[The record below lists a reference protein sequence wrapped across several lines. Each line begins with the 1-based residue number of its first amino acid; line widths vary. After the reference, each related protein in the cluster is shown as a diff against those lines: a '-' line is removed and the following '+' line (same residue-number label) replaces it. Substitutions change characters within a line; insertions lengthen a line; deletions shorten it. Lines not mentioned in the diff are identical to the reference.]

1 MSLNSACNCCSVP
14 PYPLALAFG
23 YKEKLVKSKF
33 CPTSFQTLWPY
44 LSKAAGTLTPSDPP
58 NPAEGSLFS
67 SLSVSYFDS
76 GESEHGPGDGICWDT
91 VSGQDTFEL
100 SANLTEKVNED
111 LKIKN
116 NDLNRDS
123 PSDQQCSSQCGGPS
137 NPLLE
142 GGGGRDYYSIRNYTS
157 LVQGGCGADYG
168 YPTNHC
174 GVCDPIEEESFYCYG
189 DGSEPITSEDTT
201 TETFSWSV
209 NGCKAYSQPSYADYP
224 SAQGTATTTSTSEAN
239 CCFSF
244 VCQAQVNS
252 SPSPNP
258 FSQTTTQPY
267 NIVDLPFDLEKTT
280 TTPVEPIDISDV
292 IDAAFSKLDSIEY
305 FAPEGE
311 EYFWET
317 SYQQLQVSYGRFS
330 SPFSE
335 SGFSN
340 YAEVTLSQKEYIIR
354 IGAPPPTCYIK
365 LWFVEEFLPSP
376 LPENWEIGL
385 DGQPIPQRLSSFEIE
400 HDFQTGGVIPKKC
413 YKDTN
418 INFTGEDGF
427 SFVPENST
435 LLTPEPRTLT
445 PPDEVGTKTVRLLKY
460 SLLKDYT
467 PKDPYL
473 VLDPLSGQYFYT
485 QDCKPNGYPNPT
497 AATNDPRISC
507 E

>member
-1 MSLNSACNCCSVP
+1 MSLNSACNCCSFP
-14 PYPLALAFG
+14 PYPLALVFG

-33 CPTSFQTLWPY
+33 CPTSFQTLGPY
-44 LSKAAGTLTPSDPP
+44 LSKAAGTLTPSDPQ

-67 SLSVSYFDS
+67 SLTVSYFDI
-76 GESEHGPGDGICWDT
+76 GEDGQEPSDGICFDT

-142 GGGGRDYYSIRNYTS
+142 GGGEREYYSERNYTS
-157 LVQGGCGADYG
+157 LVQGGCGADYLN
-168 YPTNHC
+168 YC
-174 GVCDPIEEESFYCYG
+174 GECPEEIYCYG
-189 DGSEPITSEDTT
+189 DGSEPITATNTT
-201 TETFSWSV
+201 TEAFSWSV
-209 NGCKAYSQPSYADYP
+209 NGCRAYSQPAFADYP
-224 SAQGTATTTSTSEAN
+224 SAQGTAIRTDTSEAN
-239 CCFSF
+239 CCFRF
-244 VCQAQVNS
+244 VCLAVVNS

-258 FSQTTTQPY
+258 FSQTTTRPY

-280 TTPVEPIDISDV
+280 TTPIEPIDINDV
-292 IDAAFSKLDSIEY
+292 TEAAFSKLDSVEY

-317 SYQQLQVSYGRFS
+317 TYQQLQVSHGRSS

-385 DGQPIPQRLSSFEIE
+385 DGQPIPQKLSSFEIE
-400 HDFQTGGVIPKKC
+400 RDFQNGGVIPKKC
-413 YKDTN
+413 FKDKN
-418 INFTGEDGF
+418 INFTGEDGV
-427 SFVPENST
+427 SFVPENSI
-435 LLTPEPRTLT
+435 LVTPSPLTLT
-445 PPDEVGTKTVRLLKY
+445 APNEAGTKTVRLLKY
-460 SLLKDYT
+460 SLLKKYT

-473 VLDPLSGQYFYT
+473 VLDPLSGGYFYT
-485 QDCKPNGYPNPT
+485 QDCKPNGYPAPD
-497 AATNDPRISC
+497 AAARDPRISC

>member
-1 MSLNSACNCCSVP
+1 MNLNSACNCCSFP
-14 PYPLALAFG
+14 PYPFVLAFG
-23 YKEKLVKSKF
+23 YKDKIVKSKF
-33 CPTSFQTLWPY
+33 CPTAFQILWPY
-44 LSKAAGTLTPSDPP
+44 LNKAAGTLTPSDPP

-67 SLSVSYFDS
+67 SLSVSYFES
-76 GESEHGPGDGICWDT
+76 GESEEEPNDNICFDL
-91 VSGQDTFEL
+91 VSGRDTFEL

-111 LKIKN
+111 LKIKT
-116 NDLNRDS
+116 NDLNRDI

-142 GGGGRDYYSIRNYTS
+142 GGGGRNYYSERNYTS
-157 LVQGGCGADYG
+157 LVQGGCGADYVN
-168 YPTNHC
+168 YC
-174 GVCDPIEEESFYCYG
+174 GECPDSTFCYG
-189 DGSEPITSEDTT
+189 DGSEPITVENTT
-201 TETFSWSV
+201 TQIYSWSV
-209 NGCKAYSQPSYADYP
+209 NGCRAYVNFPSIDYP
-224 SAQGTATTTSTSEAN
+224 STHGTVTTTSTSEAN

-244 VCQAQVNS
+244 VCLAVVNR

-258 FSQTTTQPY
+258 FSQTTTQTY
-267 NIVDLPFDLEKTT
+267 NIVDLPFNLEKTT

-292 IDAAFSKLDSIEY
+292 IEAAFSKLNSVEY

-317 SYQQLQVSYGRFS
+317 TYQQLQVSHERSS

-335 SGFSN
+335 SGFLN

-385 DGQPIPQRLSSFEIE
+385 NGQPIPQRLSSFEIE
-400 HDFQTGGVIPKKC
+400 HNFQSGGVVPKKC
-413 YKDTN
+413 FKDKN

-435 LLTPEPRTLT
+435 LLTPQPRTLNVPNET
-445 PPDEVGTKTVRLLKY
+445 GTKTVRLLKY
-460 SLLKDYT
+460 SLIKNYI

-485 QDCKPNGYPNPT
+485 QDCKPNGYPDPT
-497 AATNDPRISC
+497 ADNDPRISC